1 MKRFFLPLA
10 ALACSVTPG
19 IAQNYQAQYPYDP
32 YNAAP
37 TPQQYQEY
45 QSSPSQPNYSY
56 GGGGGSGGGDY
67 GKQSYGSGAMNSGS
81 GSRYAE
87 LLSWGHLEGYY
98 AYNDFRGDDELDGD
112 SGFGVDLRVQV
123 FKIGFLHFGLD
134 RILAEG
140 PNAQDLE
147 MTSVSAGGGAFIP
160 IGERVHLY
168 GEVGFR
174 YDWTGGDLDYIYK
187 DDISLYF
194 RPGVRFAVT
203 ENFELTA
210 SVLFS
215 NTDNFNEYVIEVS
228 GYYALLDWLDV
239 GGGVDIG
246 DDYNTYRVGGRWRW

>member
-1 MKRFFLPLA
+1 MNRFLLPLA

-56 GGGGGSGGGDY
+56 GGGGHGGDY
-67 GKQSYGSGAMNSGS
+67 SKQSYGSGSTSSGS

-87 LLSWGHLEGYY
+87 LLSWGHLEGHY
-98 AYNDFRGDDELDGD
+98 AYNDFRGDDKLDGD
-112 SGFGVDLRVQV
+112 SGFGVNLRVQLL
-123 FKIGFLHFGLD
+123 KIGFLHFGLD

-147 MTSVSAGGGAFIP
+147 VTSVNVGGGVFLP
-160 IGERVHLY
+160 IGERFHLY

-187 DDISLYF
+187 DDISVYV

-203 ENFELTA
+203 ENFELTG

-215 NTDNFNEYVIEVS
+215 NTDDLNQYVVEVS

-239 GGGVDIG
+239 GGGVDFG
-246 DDYNTYRVGGRWRW
+246 DEYNTYRVGGRWRW

>member
-1 MKRFFLPLA
+1 MTRFLLPVA
-10 ALACSVTPG
+10 ALACS
-19 IAQNYQAQYPYDP
+19 IASSAAQNYQTQYPYDP
-32 YNAAP
+32 YNTAP

-45 QSSPSQPNYSY
+45 QSSPTQPNYSY
-56 GGGGGSGGGDY
+56 GGGGGGGDY
-67 GKQSYGSGAMNSGS
+67 TKQSYGSGAVTSSNP
-81 GSRYAE
+81 RYAE
-87 LLSWGHLEGYY
+87 LLSWGHLEGHY

-112 SGFGVDLRVQV
+112 SGFGVDLRVQLM
-123 FKIGFLHFGLD
+123 KIGFLHFGLD

-147 MTSVSAGGGAFIP
+147 VTSASVGGGAFIP
-160 IGERVHLY
+160 IGERFHIY

-174 YDWTGGDLDYIYK
+174 YDWTGGDLEYIYG
-187 DDISLYF
+187 DDISLYV

-203 ENFELTA
+203 ENFELSA

-215 NTDNFNEYVIEVS
+215 DTDNLNEYVVEVS

-246 DDYNTYRVGGRWRW
+246 DDYNTYRMGGRWRW